1 MILRIKSIFP
11 KKEIFYFI
19 LWILI
24 LSAVNTNIDN
34 LKLQL
39 NKDFFDWIHSIRV
52 YIQFIILPFL
62 IYKNFKDL
70 NSLTSINKFFVLFLL
85 YNIVQLT
92 SLFLTEN
99 NNLNFIYN
107 LFAINVLLFLNIIFN
122 KKDLGEI
129 KNYFYIFIFII
140 LLIYTFFYIEKI
152 YLLIMK
158 NYLFYGHYEKS
169 SILLPTITS
178 PRSSGIGRM
187 ALILFAFFLIF
198 YNKKINFRLNIFLAL
213 IIVPGIILT
222 QSRTIV
228 FIFLLIVLIISFG
241 KHIRL
246 KSIQRNNFKQNF
258 LYYLILPII
267 FSLLLSQLKQ
277 SNLNYLLFLFEN
289 KNQIINSEIDLKKY
303 NEELN
308 SETEY
313 KIFRAVDPNTFSSN
327 RVSNWTKLFQA
338 GKNKI
343 IFGYGTQSDRYLVK
357 ESASNSI
364 VYFYSSS
371 GLFGVFLY
379 FLIMVKLLKIFY
391 KKYFLLNSYTCDNF
405 LLFSFTVISII
416 LLRSLTES
424 SFAIFGIDY
433 IFFIISLYFVNYEKK
448 S

>member
-1 MILRIKSIFP
+1 M
-11 KKEIFYFI
+11 
-19 LWILI
+19 
-24 LSAVNTNIDN
+24 
-34 LKLQL
+34 
-39 NKDFFDWIHSIRV
+39 
-52 YIQFIILPFL
+52 
-62 IYKNFKDL
+62 
-70 NSLTSINKFFVLFLL
+70 
-85 YNIVQLT
+85 
-92 SLFLTEN
+92 
-99 NNLNFIYN
+99 
-107 LFAINVLLFLNIIFN
+107 
-122 KKDLGEI
+122 
-129 KNYFYIFIFII
+129 
-140 LLIYTFFYIEKI
+140 
-152 YLLIMK
+152 
-158 NYLFYGHYEKS
+158 
-169 SILLPTITS
+169 
-178 PRSSGIGRM
+178 
-187 ALILFAFFLIF
+187 
-198 YNKKINFRLNIFLAL
+198 
-213 IIVPGIILT
+213 
-222 QSRTIV
+222 
-228 FIFLLIVLIISFG
+228 IISFG

-391 KKYFLLNSYTCDNF
+391 KKFFLLNSYTCDNF

-424 SFAIFGIDY
+424 SFAIFGVDY
-433 IFFIISLYFVNYEKK
+433 IFLICLYFVNYEKK